1 VAPFDWPGLPL
12 SRHSPSS
19 ADKGE
24 AAAPGGRQA
33 RSVLWL
39 GALALGGVAVFP
51 VAFVGAFLLAVK
63 FRVPSF
69 LATVTFMVGVIVV
82 WSAIQVARAPLAE
95 PPVVVLPVSEAP
107 ELHRMIEELAGT
119 LGVSPPSR
127 IAVAPVAWPQVL
139 GGNGGLVI
147 PACWLWCLT
156 VRELR
161 QALAPCVALVPAM
174 RRRDIAA
181 AYRLAHRVDAA
192 HAPHLNRLV
201 RRPLVSLQ
209 AALAKRVSALDGVL
223 GEWAHERASAVRVD
237 DSDADRWQ
245 ADFAAG
251 AWSLFL
257 DRFVVDAWIIGV
269 APRALGI
276 GVCEFASAHVG
287 AGLVEGVPVYRRGDA
302 PATTLLLD
310 PSHVDELV
318 SMAASAQVGGG
329 PRRPIEWSDYIAEV
343 VDPERRRQAS
353 ALISAVDRVEG
364 RTGPASLARVLSCLE
379 AGGRAALAADLS
391 ANAQGETAQQRS
403 ERMVSTLHQHIW
415 GLLSCALVDE
425 GIATDHLG
433 WTYGH
438 CLVHGDLVVDLSAQ
452 LHIASSSGNPS
463 ALRLALSELG
473 SDSMRPV
480 WIAGQE
486 AAAPRMLWAKAGVRY
501 RRKAHDI
508 VVCED
513 RLLLLFAGSGVDL
526 RAGLDSYVGSRTA
539 DHLRLRAI
547 LRSNV
552 DELVAASPRNE
563 VLLARDVVGVT
574 VKTNRLFGTWSIT
587 IRMADREVVL
597 HNALYGI
604 DPPGPLVAQLAALF
618 GDRLVAPPRLRVASS
633 AEVSG

>member
-1 VAPFDWPGLPL
+1 V
-12 SRHSPSS
+12 
-19 ADKGE
+19 
-24 AAAPGGRQA
+24 PGGRLA

-39 GALALGGVAVFP
+39 GALSLAGVAVFP
-51 VAFVGAFLLAVK
+51 LAFGVALVLAVK
-63 FRVPSF
+63 FSRVPSF
-69 LATVTFMVGVIVV
+69 LATVTLMVCVIVV
-82 WSAIQVARAPLAE
+82 WSAIQVVRAPLAE

-107 ELHRMIEELAGT
+107 ELHRMVEELAGT
-119 LGVSPPSR
+119 LGISPPRR
-127 IAVAPVAWPQVL
+127 ISVAPVTWPQLL
-139 GGNGGLVI
+139 GGNGGLVV
-147 PACWLWCLT
+147 PGCWLWCLT
-156 VRELR
+156 VEELR

-174 RRRDIAA
+174 KRRDIAG

-192 HAPHLNRLV
+192 QAQHLNRLV

-223 GEWAHERASAVRVD
+223 GEWAHRRASAVRMD
-237 DSDADRWQ
+237 DYDADRWQ
-245 ADFAAG
+245 ADFAAE

-276 GVCEFASAHVG
+276 GAREFASAHVS
-287 AGLVEGVPVYRRGDA
+287 AGLLEGVPAHRRDDT

-329 PRRPIEWSDYIAEV
+329 PRRPIEWSDYISEV
-343 VDPERRRQAS
+343 VDPERRRHAS

-391 ANAQGETAQQRS
+391 DNVQRETPQQRS
-403 ERMVSTLHQHIW
+403 ERMVSTLHRHIW

-425 GIATDHLG
+425 GVATDHLD

-473 SDSMRPV
+473 SDGMRPV

-526 RAGLDSYVGSRTA
+526 KAGLDSYVGSRTA
-539 DHLRLRAI
+539 DHRRLDAI
-547 LRSNV
+547 LRNNV
-552 DELVAASPRNE
+552 DELIAASPRNE
-563 VLLARDVVGVT
+563 VLLVRDVVGVI

-587 IRMADREVVL
+587 IRLADRQVVL
-597 HNALYGI
+597 RNAFYGI
-604 DPPGPLVAQLAALF
+604 DPPGPLVAQLAPLF
-618 GDRLVAPPRLRVASS
+618 GDRLVAPLRLRAASS